1 MLLWVTVNGILFLD
15 AVEQIFSKQMSNL
28 LTELFSLCVYVQ
40 SLGMCLTTTNSSG
53 HSICAPVDWCYW
65 YVRVECAYLK
75 ATLKAL
81 ALSPNHHRECV
92 GVYHITLLGVDIVLL
107 LSSDKT

>member
-15 AVEQIFSKQMSNL
+15 AIEQSFSKQMSNL

-40 SLGMCLTTTNSSG
+40 SLGRCLTTTNSSG
-53 HSICAPVDWCYW
+53 YRVRAPVDWCYW
-65 YVRVECAYLK
+65 YVRVRTYLK

-81 ALSPNHHRECV
+81 VLSPNHHGESV
-92 GVYHITLLGVDIVLL
+92 GVYHITLLVVNNVLL
-107 LSSDKT
+107 LIL